1 MKSNQEFLWGG
12 AVAAHQVEGGYNKG
26 GKGISIADVMTAGT
40 HTISRKVTDGVI
52 EGLNYPNHEAINFY
66 ENYKEDIRLFAEMGY
81 KCFRTSIA
89 WTRIFPNG
97 DESIPNED
105 GLKFYDDLF
114 DELLK
119 YNIEPVIT
127 LSHFEMPY
135 HLVKNYGG
143 WRNRKLI
150 DFFVNFCEV
159 VMSRYKD
166 KVKYWMTFNE
176 INNQSITTNPIYA
189 FTNSGIIYEEQEDK
203 EEVMYQ
209 AVHYEFVASAKVVK
223 IGHEINPVITL
234 SHFEMP
240 YHLVKNYGGWRNRKL
255 IDFFVNFCEVVM
267 SRYKD
272 KVKYWMTFNEIN
284 NQSITTNPIYAF
296 TNSGIIYE
304 EQEDKEEVM
313 YQAVHY
319 EFVASAKVVKIGHEI
334 NPEFKIG
341 CMVAA
346 IPSYPYSC
354 NPEDMIKFVES
365 NREQLMF
372 TDVHVRGHYP
382 RHTLKLWE
390 RKNYNLDIT
399 DEDKKILKEG
409 TVDFIG
415 CSYYLTT
422 VVSADKTMKTTG
434 NDSAGK
440 ADVVENP
447 YLKTSDWGWNIDPV
461 GLRFY
466 LNQLYDKYELPIF
479 IVENGFGAEDVLKS
493 DNTVD
498 DGYRIEYLASH
509 IREMKKAI
517 EIDGVDVIGYT
528 VWGCI
533 DPVSFTTG
541 EMKKRYGF
549 IYVDKN
555 NDGSGTLK
563 RYKKKSFDWYKNVI
577 KFNGEIL

>member
-40 HTISRKVTDGVI
+40 HTISRKITDGVI

-89 WTRIFPNG
+89 WTRIFPKG
-97 DESIPNED
+97 DESTPNED

-159 VMSRYKD
+159 VM
-166 KVKYWMTFNE
+166 N
-176 INNQSITTNPIYA
+176 
-189 FTNSGIIYEEQEDK
+189 
-203 EEVMYQ
+203 
-209 AVHYEFVASAKVVK
+209 
-223 IGHEINPVITL
+223 
-234 SHFEMP
+234 
-240 YHLVKNYGGWRNRKL
+240 
-255 IDFFVNFCEVVM
+255 
-267 SRYKD
+267 RYKD

-346 IPSYPYSC
+346 MPSYPYSC

-382 RHTLKLWE
+382 KHTLKLWE

-399 DEDKKILKEG
+399 EEDKKILKEG
-409 TVDFIG
+409 IVDFIG

-422 VVSADKTMKTTG
+422 VVTADKTMKTTG

-440 ADVVENP
+440 ADVIENP

-493 DNTVD
+493 NNTVD
-498 DGYRIEYLASH
+498 DDYRIEYLASH
-509 IREMKKAI
+509 IREMKNAI

-549 IYVDKN
+549 IYVDRN

-563 RYKKKSFDWYKNVI
+563 RHKKKSF
-577 KFNGEIL
+577 

>member
-40 HTISRKVTDGVI
+40 HTIPRKITDGVI

-66 ENYKEDIRLFAEMGY
+66 ENYEEDIRLFAEMGY

-89 WTRIFPNG
+89 WTRIFPKG
-97 DESIPNED
+97 DESTPNED

-135 HLVKNYGG
+135 HLVKNCGG

-150 DFFVNFCEV
+150 DFFVKFCEV
-159 VMSRYKD
+159 VMNRYKD

-189 FTNSGIIYEEQEDK
+189 FTNSGIIYEEHEDK

-209 AVHYEFVASAKVVK
+209 AA
-223 IGHEINPVITL
+223 
-234 SHFEMP
+234 
-240 YHLVKNYGGWRNRKL
+240 
-255 IDFFVNFCEVVM
+255 
-267 SRYKD
+267 
-272 KVKYWMTFNEIN
+272 
-284 NQSITTNPIYAF
+284 
-296 TNSGIIYE
+296 
-304 EQEDKEEVM
+304 
-313 YQAVHY
+313 HY

-346 IPSYPYSC
+346 MPSYPYSC

-390 RKNYNLDIT
+390 RKNYSLDIT
-399 DEDKKILKEG
+399 EEDKKILKEG

-422 VVSADKTMKTTG
+422 VVTADKTMKTTG

-498 DGYRIEYLASH
+498 DDYRIEYLASH
-509 IREMKKAI
+509 IREMKNAI

>member
-40 HTISRKVTDGVI
+40 HTIPRKITDGVI
-52 EGLNYPNHEAINFY
+52 EGLNYPNHEAISFY

-89 WTRIFPNG
+89 WTRIFPKG
-97 DESIPNED
+97 DELTPNED

-159 VMSRYKD
+159 VM
-166 KVKYWMTFNE
+166 N
-176 INNQSITTNPIYA
+176 
-189 FTNSGIIYEEQEDK
+189 
-203 EEVMYQ
+203 
-209 AVHYEFVASAKVVK
+209 
-223 IGHEINPVITL
+223 
-234 SHFEMP
+234 
-240 YHLVKNYGGWRNRKL
+240 
-255 IDFFVNFCEVVM
+255 
-267 SRYKD
+267 RYKD

-382 RHTLKLWE
+382 RYTLKLWE
-390 RKNYNLDIT
+390 RKNYSLDIT

>member
-40 HTISRKVTDGVI
+40 HTISRKITDGVI

-89 WTRIFPNG
+89 WTRIFPKG
-97 DESIPNED
+97 DESTPNED

-159 VMSRYKD
+159 VM
-166 KVKYWMTFNE
+166 N
-176 INNQSITTNPIYA
+176 
-189 FTNSGIIYEEQEDK
+189 
-203 EEVMYQ
+203 
-209 AVHYEFVASAKVVK
+209 
-223 IGHEINPVITL
+223 
-234 SHFEMP
+234 
-240 YHLVKNYGGWRNRKL
+240 
-255 IDFFVNFCEVVM
+255 
-267 SRYKD
+267 RYKD

-346 IPSYPYSC
+346 MPSYPYSC

-399 DEDKKILKEG
+399 EEDKKILKEG
-409 TVDFIG
+409 IVDFIG

-422 VVSADKTMKTTG
+422 VVTADKTMKTTG

-447 YLKTSDWGWNIDPV
+447 YLKISDWGWNIDPV

-498 DGYRIEYLASH
+498 DDYRIEYLASH
-509 IREMKKAI
+509 IREMKNAI

-563 RYKKKSFDWYKNVI
+563 RYKKKSFDWY
-577 KFNGEIL
+577 

>member
-40 HTISRKVTDGVI
+40 HTISRKITDGVI

-223 IGHEINPVITL
+223 IGHEINP
-234 SHFEMP
+234 
-240 YHLVKNYGGWRNRKL
+240 
-255 IDFFVNFCEVVM
+255 
-267 SRYKD
+267 
-272 KVKYWMTFNEIN
+272 
-284 NQSITTNPIYAF
+284 
-296 TNSGIIYE
+296 
-304 EQEDKEEVM
+304 
-313 YQAVHY
+313 
-319 EFVASAKVVKIGHEI
+319 
-334 NPEFKIG
+334 EFKIG

-346 IPSYPYSC
+346 MPSYPYSC

-372 TDVHVRGHYP
+372 TDVHARGHYP
-382 RHTLKLWE
+382 KHTLKLWE

-399 DEDKKILKEG
+399 EEDKKILKEG
-409 TVDFIG
+409 IVDFIG

-422 VVSADKTMKTTG
+422 VVTADKTMKITG

-479 IVENGFGAEDVLKS
+479 IVENGFGAEDILKS

-498 DGYRIEYLASH
+498 DDYRIEYLANH
-509 IREMKKAI
+509 IREMKNAI

-563 RYKKKSFDWYKNVI
+563 RYKKKSFYWYKKVI

>member
-40 HTISRKVTDGVI
+40 HTISRKITDGVI

-89 WTRIFPNG
+89 WTRIFPKG
-97 DESIPNED
+97 DESTPNED

-159 VMSRYKD
+159 VM
-166 KVKYWMTFNE
+166 N
-176 INNQSITTNPIYA
+176 
-189 FTNSGIIYEEQEDK
+189 
-203 EEVMYQ
+203 
-209 AVHYEFVASAKVVK
+209 
-223 IGHEINPVITL
+223 
-234 SHFEMP
+234 
-240 YHLVKNYGGWRNRKL
+240 
-255 IDFFVNFCEVVM
+255 
-267 SRYKD
+267 RYKD

-346 IPSYPYSC
+346 MPSYPYSC

-399 DEDKKILKEG
+399 EEDKKILKEG
-409 TVDFIG
+409 IVDFIG

-422 VVSADKTMKTTG
+422 VVTADKTMKTTG
-434 NDSAGK
+434 NESAGK

-498 DGYRIEYLASH
+498 DDYRIEYLASH
-509 IREMKKAI
+509 IREMKNAI

-563 RYKKKSFDWYKNVI
+563 RYKKKSFDWYKKVI